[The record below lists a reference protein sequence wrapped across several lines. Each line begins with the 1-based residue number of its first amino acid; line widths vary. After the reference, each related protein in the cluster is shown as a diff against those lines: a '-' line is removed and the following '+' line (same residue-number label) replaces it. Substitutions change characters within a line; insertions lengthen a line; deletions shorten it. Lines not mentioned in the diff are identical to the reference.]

1 MIIWKNAVTVLTV
14 TLLSTGVL
22 GVQDLSSPNTEF
34 QIDDLNKILNTE
46 LVLSN
51 SMELHE
57 MDMRT
62 KRQINLESSGINGIN
77 TNGEP
82 VKYPFVICDY
92 AHGADG
98 LTRSREISNVIG
110 EESDLAPI
118 YNQDD
123 KSCFSANLNADQ
135 MNSIEQEKNIASVAL
150 SKDMKVAGGTYYEI
164 NKRIGESTNP
174 IAFHFELNVIAEVT
188 TIESILTTAEGI
200 LGENCADLVMKTD
213 NSYMNIE
220 YELDEETSKE
230 FVLKWIKTN
239 VAQSGCMRQFLS
251 GMAESNEVV
260 GIEMTSEKKTSNY
273 NAAWVIQRG
282 VVNNKQTPFWDAGI
296 TGAGQF
302 VQVTDTGVDTSHCF
316 FRDNNGDVK
325 KNKKGDWQPN
335 LRKVVQYY
343 TFVDDSDYIE
353 GHGTHVCGTVLGNT
367 AGGNNDKGMAPDA
380 KLAFYDIG
388 DGGGYLQLPVTQNA
402 WLKMCDVAYSKGA
415 FIHSAS
421 WGAQTASYNLD
432 SKWFDEFT
440 WRNPKFLTFI
450 AAGNS
455 GPSSKSIGAPATA
468 KNILSVGATQ
478 KAVKANKLTNWSSRG
493 PTNDGRM
500 GPMIVAPGD
509 GTNSASA
516 GNNNGCQLVQ
526 FSGTSMATPAAAGA
540 AALVRQYFAE
550 GWYENG
556 KKGSGSPLSPSAALV
571 KAIMINGA
579 VKISTGSMYDNSQG
593 FGRISLFHSLPLSG
607 ENMISLFFKDEETIK
622 SKKVNSY
629 SLKLKNTSQCSMRV
643 SLVWTDQAGASNC
656 NKCLLNDIDLNVR
669 INNGNVLYP
678 NGKSNN
684 DRKNNAERVVIPAA
698 NLKDND
704 MITITVRA
712 VNLNVNELKYSV
724 VAVGCFKGDAVPGPT
739 PSPVESTDPPTKFPT
754 FETESPVGS
763 PTIPPPTKSPT
774 KVQCKDDKKFK
785 FFDDSFQERNCKW
798 LKKNKQE
805 KKELC
810 KNNNSVKFG
819 CKKTC
824 KNCDGECKD
833 DPKFEDSM
841 GYTCKE
847 IKKTAGNDI
856 DILNNFCY
864 QADMFTGYVAY
875 GCPKTCRVCA
885 PKSPSNCCLASYG
898 FIRHGCDNKKCKKKI
913 CEVDDY
919 CCSKK
924 QGEYDLIC
932 QDLAVSNICSDLC
945 SV

>member
-798 LKKNKQE
+798 
-805 KKELC
+805 
-810 KNNNSVKFG
+810 
-819 CKKTC
+819 
-824 KNCDGECKD
+824 
-833 DPKFEDSM
+833 
-841 GYTCKE
+841 
-847 IKKTAGNDI
+847 
-856 DILNNFCY
+856 
-864 QADMFTGYVAY
+864 
-875 GCPKTCRVCA
+875 
-885 PKSPSNCCLASYG
+885 
-898 FIRHGCDNKKCKKKI
+898 
-913 CEVDDY
+913 
-919 CCSKK
+919 
-924 QGEYDLIC
+924 
-932 QDLAVSNICSDLC
+932 
-945 SV
+945 